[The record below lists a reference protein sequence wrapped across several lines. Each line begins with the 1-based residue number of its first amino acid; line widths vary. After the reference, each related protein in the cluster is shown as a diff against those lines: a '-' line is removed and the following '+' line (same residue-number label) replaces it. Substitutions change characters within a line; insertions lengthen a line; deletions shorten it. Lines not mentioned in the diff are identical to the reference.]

1 MFGIKTLLKEWTSFV
16 VWLFSGI
23 NISSIDLIYASF
35 IWRNMIMNQLKD
47 KIAIITG
54 VSRLKGIGAAICKE
68 LAETGYHIFFTYW
81 TEYDKEMPW
90 SIKLDEPSKLK
101 EELMQRGVKVSSM
114 ELDLT
119 EEDAPERLL
128 INVVEK
134 LGYPDILINN
144 AAYSTNNDFSN
155 LTAEELDKHYKVNVR
170 ATTLLSS
177 LFAQR
182 FDKKSGGRIVNITS
196 GQFQGPMP
204 GELAYATTKGAV
216 DALTI
221 TLAAELAP
229 LGITV
234 NAINPGP
241 TDTGWMTKEIKTQL
255 KPMFPFGRIGE
266 PKDAAKII
274 KFLVSDEAD
283 WITGQVIHSEG
294 GFKR

>member
-1 MFGIKTLLKEWTSFV
+1 M
-16 VWLFSGI
+16 
-23 NISSIDLIYASF
+23 
-35 IWRNMIMNQLKD
+35 MNQLKD

-68 LAETGYHIFFTYW
+68 LADTGYHIFFTYW
-81 TEYDKEMPW
+81 TEYDKKMPW
-90 SIKLDEPSKLK
+90 SIDLNEPMKLK
-101 EELMQRGVKVSSM
+101 EELLKKGVRVSCM

-119 EEDAPERLL
+119 QHDAPEQL
-128 INVVEK
+128 INRVSEQ

-155 LTAEELDKHYKVNVR
+155 ITIEELDKHYMVNVR

-177 LFAQR
+177 IFAQR
-182 FDKKSGGRIVNITS
+182 FRKKSGGRIINITS

-221 TLAAELAP
+221 TLSAELAH

-241 TDTGWMTKEIKTQL
+241 TDSGWMTEEIKSKL

-266 PKDAAKII
+266 PRDVAKSI

-283 WITGQVIHSEG
+283 WITGQIIHSEG

>member
-1 MFGIKTLLKEWTSFV
+1 
-16 VWLFSGI
+16 
-23 NISSIDLIYASF
+23 
-35 IWRNMIMNQLKD
+35 MNQLKD
-47 KIAIITG
+47 KIAIVTG

-68 LAETGYHIFFTYW
+68 LAEAGYHIFFTYW
-81 TEYDKEMPW
+81 MDYDKEMPW
-90 SIKLDEPSKLK
+90 SINLDDPLKLK
-101 EELMQRGVKVSSM
+101 EELLGKGVKVSCM

-119 EEDAPERLL
+119 QHNAPEQL
-128 INVVEK
+128 INRVSEQ
-134 LGYPDILINN
+134 LGSPYILINN
-144 AAYSTNNDFSN
+144 ATHSTNNDFSTV
-155 LTAEELDKHYKVNVR
+155 TAEILDKHYMVNVR

-182 FDKKSGGRIVNITS
+182 FNKKSGGRIVNITS

-221 TLAAELAP
+221 TLSAELAP

-241 TDTGWMTKEIKTQL
+241 TDTGWMTDDIKTKL
-255 KPMFPFGRIGE
+255 RPLFPFGRIGD
-266 PKDAAKII
+266 PKDAAKTI
-274 KFLVSDEAD
+274 KFLVSEDAD

>member
-1 MFGIKTLLKEWTSFV
+1 
-16 VWLFSGI
+16 
-23 NISSIDLIYASF
+23 
-35 IWRNMIMNQLKD
+35 MNQLKD

-81 TEYDKEMPW
+81 TEYDKKMPW
-90 SIKLDEPSKLK
+90 SIDLEEPIKLK
-101 EELMQRGVKVSSM
+101 EELLKTGVKVSCM

-119 EEDAPERLL
+119 QPNAAEQL
-128 INVVEK
+128 INRVSVQ

-144 AAYSTNNDFSN
+144 AAYSTNNDFSTI
-155 LTAEELDKHYKVNVR
+155 TAEELDKHYLVNVR

-177 LFAQR
+177 KFAQG
-182 FDKKSGGRIVNITS
+182 FNKKSGGRIVNLTS

-221 TLAAELAP
+221 TLSAELAP

-234 NAINPGP
+234 NAVNPGP
-241 TDTGWMTKEIKTQL
+241 TDTGWMTQEIKSQL
-255 KPMFPFGRIGE
+255 KPLFPFGRIGE
-266 PKDAAKII
+266 PRDVAKII
-274 KFLVSDEAD
+274 KFIVSEEAD
-283 WITGQVIHSEG
+283 WITGQIIHSEG

>member
-1 MFGIKTLLKEWTSFV
+1 
-16 VWLFSGI
+16 
-23 NISSIDLIYASF
+23 
-35 IWRNMIMNQLKD
+35 MNQLKD

-54 VSRLKGIGAAICKE
+54 VSRLQGIGAAVCTA
-68 LAETGYHIFFTYW
+68 LAESGYHIFFTYW
-81 TEYDKEMPW
+81 TEYDKKMPW
-90 SIKLDEPSKLK
+90 SINLDEPMKLK
-101 EELMQRGVKVSSM
+101 EKLLKKGVNVSCM

-119 EEDAPERLL
+119 QPEAPEQL
-128 INVVEK
+128 INTVIEK
-134 LGYPDILINN
+134 IGFPDILVNN

-155 LTAEELDKHYKVNVR
+155 LTAEVLDKHYMVNIR
-170 ATTLLSS
+170 ATTLLSAK
-177 LFAQR
+177 FAQN
-182 FDKKSGGRIVNITS
+182 FDKKAGGRIVNITS

-221 TLAAELAP
+221 TLSAELAP

-241 TDTGWMTKEIKTQL
+241 TDTGWMTEGIKTQL

-266 PKDAAKII
+266 PEDAAKVIR
-274 KFLVSDEAD
+274 FLVSDEAD
-283 WITGQVIHSEG
+283 WITGQIIHSEG

>member
-1 MFGIKTLLKEWTSFV
+1 MMGQVK
-16 VWLFSGI
+16 G
-23 NISSIDLIYASF
+23 
-35 IWRNMIMNQLKD
+35 

-68 LAETGYHIFFTYW
+68 LAETGYDIFFTYW
-81 TEYDKEMPW
+81 TAYDKKMPW
-90 SIKLDEPSKLK
+90 SIESDEPMKLK
-101 EELMQRGVKVSSM
+101 EELIKKRVKVSCM

-119 EEDAPERLL
+119 SYDAPEQL
-128 INVVEK
+128 INEVSEQ

-155 LTAEELDKHYKVNVR
+155 LTAEELDKHYMVNVR

-177 LFAQR
+177 KFAQR
-182 FDKKSGGRIVNITS
+182 FDKKSGGRIINITS
-196 GQFQGPMP
+196 GQSKGPMP

-221 TLAAELAP
+221 TLSAELAP

-241 TDTGWMTKEIKTQL
+241 TDTGWMTEEIQSKL
-255 KPMFPFGRIGE
+255 KPMFPFGRIGK
-266 PKDAAKII
+266 PRDVAKTI

-283 WITGQVIHSEG
+283 WITGQVIHAEG